1 MDSLIENA
9 APMDWFN
16 RLPRWMLW
24 GLALPILA
32 LNGWVALQIFAYF
45 RSQLTIF
52 LTATLLSFVLNYPV
66 QWLSR
71 FRLRRS
77 FAVLLVLLIT
87 IAVLGLLGLL
97 LVPPLVAQLNELIG
111 RLPSWLDSGMSQ
123 MTALQNWAISLN
135 LPLDLSRLAVQLQAR
150 VTSQLQSVS
159 ASVLGLL
166 PDAISSV
173 IDLGLTIVL
182 TFYLLIHGERLW
194 DGLFLWLPREW
205 NEHAR
210 PLIKQNFQN
219 YFIGQITVALLMGTA
234 MTIAFVVIRVPF
246 GLLFGIAVGVMAIF
260 PFGPALSITI
270 ISFLTA
276 LKSIWLGVR
285 VVTVAAVIDQV
296 VENAIAPQLIGGF
309 VGLNPVWIL
318 ISLLLG
324 TKIAGFLGLIVA
336 VPVASSIKGIF
347 ETLKEP
353 PTSGPAEL
361 PAEAGEP
368 IKEVAPETTTL
379 ASA

>member
-1 MDSLIENA
+1 
-9 APMDWFN
+9 MDWLN
-16 RLPRWMLW
+16 RLPKWMTW

-32 LNGWVALQIFAYF
+32 LNGWVALQIFGYF

-52 LTATLLSFVLNYPV
+52 LTATLLSFLLNYPV
-66 QWLSR
+66 QLLSR

-77 FAVLLVLLIT
+77 LSILLVL
-87 IAVLGLLGLL
+87 IATVSVLGFLGVI
-97 LVPPLVAQLNELIG
+97 LVPPLVAQINELTG
-111 RLPSWLDSGMSQ
+111 RLPSWLDSGSSQ
-123 MTALQNWAISLN
+123 LAAFQSWAVDLN
-135 LPLDLSRLAVQLQAR
+135 LPIDLTRLSVQLQAKL
-150 VTSQLQSVS
+150 TSQLQSLS
-159 ASVLGLL
+159 AGVLSLL
-166 PDAISSV
+166 PDAISGV
-173 IDLGLTIVL
+173 VDLGLTVVL
-182 TFYLLIHGERLW
+182 TFYLLLHGERLW
-194 DGLFLWLPREW
+194 DGIFQWLPDEW
-205 NEHAR
+205 NAHAR
-210 PLIKQNFQN
+210 PLIKRNFQN
-219 YFIGQITVALLMGTA
+219 YFLGQITVALLMGTA
-234 MTIAFVVIRVPF
+234 MTIAFVVIQVPF

-285 VVTVAAVIDQV
+285 VVAVAAVIDQV
-296 VENAIAPQLIGGF
+296 VENVIAPQLIGSF

-347 ETLKEP
+347 ENSKIPPSPPAPE
-353 PTSGPAEL
+353 PTSEV
-361 PAEAGEP
+361 E
-368 IKEVAPETTTL
+368 EVASEGATL